1 MIFFALLV
9 ATLLDYNVPF
19 AYEKRLNPYVL
30 RWTATAQRWTSQQAG
45 WVDWAVGVGLPV
57 IATAVIFLALSAF
70 ASVLAW
76 VWLVVVLYVFSGYGQ
91 FKDHMS
97 PVGMFGR
104 VSQGVADEG
113 NNAFDTPAAV
123 RFVLH
128 RVVGYWV
135 AFIVLALLGLG
146 PAGAVL
152 YRLAREKATPMT
164 QSQAGEEPALEEQA
178 AEEQAVEEQ
187 AVEEQTVEEQA
198 IEEQAVE
205 EQAVAEQPVMQAV
218 QIEANESTTTTDGM
232 ASDPHTADPVHAF
245 AALAWHWVGWLPARA
260 MVICA
265 AMVGAFDGAI
275 AAWREPEARHD
286 ESNDALVVSGVLGSL
301 GEPEQITPG
310 MVERLATRL
319 LWLIFVAVGVVSF
332 AV

>member
-178 AEEQAVEEQ
+178 AEEQAV
-187 AVEEQTVEEQA
+187 
-198 IEEQAVE
+198 
-205 EQAVAEQPVMQAV
+205 AEQPVMQAV
-218 QIEANESTTTTDGM
+218 QIEANESTTTTDGV

>member
-1 MIFFALLV
+1 MIFLSLLV

-187 AVEEQTVEEQA
+187 AV
-198 IEEQAVE
+198 
-205 EQAVAEQPVMQAV
+205 AEQPVMQAV
-218 QIEANESTTTTDGM
+218 QIEANESTTTDGM
-232 ASDPHTADPVHAF
+232 APDPHAADPVHAF

>member
-152 YRLAREKATPMT
+152 YRLAREKATLMT
-164 QSQAGEEPALEEQA
+164 QSQGGEEPAV
-178 AEEQAVEEQ
+178 EEQAVEEQ
-187 AVEEQTVEEQA
+187 AVE
-198 IEEQAVE
+198 
-205 EQAVAEQPVMQAV
+205 EQPVMQAV

-232 ASDPHTADPVHAF
+232 AADPHTADPVHAF

>member
-57 IATAVIFLALSAF
+57 IATAVIFLALSAL

-164 QSQAGEEPALEEQA
+164 QSQAGEEPA
-178 AEEQAVEEQ
+178 
-187 AVEEQTVEEQA
+187 VEEQTVEEQA
-198 IEEQAVE
+198 VE
-205 EQAVAEQPVMQAV
+205 EQPVMQAV

>member
-1 MIFFALLV
+1 MMFLALLV

-30 RWTATAQRWTSQQAG
+30 RWTATAQQWTSQQAG

-57 IATAVIFLALSAF
+57 IATAVIFLVLSAF

-152 YRLAREKATPMT
+152 YRLAREKATLMT

-178 AEEQAVEEQ
+178 VEEQ
-187 AVEEQTVEEQA
+187 AVE
-198 IEEQAVE
+198 
-205 EQAVAEQPVMQAV
+205 EQPVMQAV

>member
-152 YRLAREKATPMT
+152 YRLAREKATPMR
-164 QSQAGEEPALEEQA
+164 QSQAGEEPA
-178 AEEQAVEEQ
+178 VEEQ
-187 AVEEQTVEEQA
+187 AVE
-198 IEEQAVE
+198 
-205 EQAVAEQPVMQAV
+205 EQPVMQAV

>member
-1 MIFFALLV
+1 MIFLALLV

-30 RWTATAQRWTSQQAG
+30 RWMATAQRWTSQQAG

-152 YRLAREKATPMT
+152 YRLARDKATPMT
-164 QSQAGEEPALEEQA
+164 QSQGGEEP
-178 AEEQAVEEQ
+178 
-187 AVEEQTVEEQA
+187 AVEEQTVEEQT
-198 IEEQAVE
+198 VE
-205 EQAVAEQPVMQAV
+205 EQPVMQAV

>member
-164 QSQAGEEPALEEQA
+164 QSQAGEEPA
-178 AEEQAVEEQ
+178 
-187 AVEEQTVEEQA
+187 VEEQTVEEQA
-198 IEEQAVE
+198 VE
-205 EQAVAEQPVMQAV
+205 EQPVMQAV
-218 QIEANESTTTTDGM
+218 QIEANESTTTDGM
-232 ASDPHTADPVHAF
+232 APDPHAADPVHAF

>member
-57 IATAVIFLALSAF
+57 IATAVIFLALSAL

-164 QSQAGEEPALEEQA
+164 QSQAGEEPA
-178 AEEQAVEEQ
+178 
-187 AVEEQTVEEQA
+187 VEEQTVEEQA
-198 IEEQAVE
+198 VE
-205 EQAVAEQPVMQAV
+205 EQPVMQAV

-245 AALAWHWVGWLPARA
+245 AALARHWVGWLPARA

-265 AMVGAFDGAI
+265 GMVGAFDGAI

>member
-164 QSQAGEEPALEEQA
+164 QSQAGEEPA
-178 AEEQAVEEQ
+178 V
-187 AVEEQTVEEQA
+187 
-198 IEEQAVE
+198 EEQAVE

-232 ASDPHTADPVHAF
+232 AADPHTADHVHAF

>member
-57 IATAVIFLALSAF
+57 IATAVIFLALSAL

-76 VWLVVVLYVFSGYGQ
+76 VWLVAVLYVFSGYGQ

-164 QSQAGEEPALEEQA
+164 QSQGGEEPA
-178 AEEQAVEEQ
+178 V
-187 AVEEQTVEEQA
+187 
-198 IEEQAVE
+198 EEQAVE

>member
-164 QSQAGEEPALEEQA
+164 QSQGGEEP
-178 AEEQAVEEQ
+178 

-198 IEEQAVE
+198 VE
-205 EQAVAEQPVMQAV
+205 EQPVMQAV
-218 QIEANESTTTTDGM
+218 QIEANESTTTTDGV

>member
-1 MIFFALLV
+1 
-9 ATLLDYNVPF
+9 
-19 AYEKRLNPYVL
+19 
-30 RWTATAQRWTSQQAG
+30 
-45 WVDWAVGVGLPV
+45 
-57 IATAVIFLALSAF
+57 
-70 ASVLAW
+70 
-76 VWLVVVLYVFSGYGQ
+76 
-91 FKDHMS
+91 
-97 PVGMFGR
+97 
-104 VSQGVADEG
+104 
-113 NNAFDTPAAV
+113 
-123 RFVLH
+123 
-128 RVVGYWV
+128 
-135 AFIVLALLGLG
+135 
-146 PAGAVL
+146 
-152 YRLAREKATPMT
+152 MT
-164 QSQAGEEPALEEQA
+164 QSQAGEEPAL
-178 AEEQAVEEQ
+178 
-187 AVEEQTVEEQA
+187 
-198 IEEQAVE
+198 EEQAVE

>member
-164 QSQAGEEPALEEQA
+164 QSQAVEELAV
-178 AEEQAVEEQ
+178 EEQAVEEQ
-187 AVEEQTVEEQA
+187 AV
-198 IEEQAVE
+198 EEQAVE

-218 QIEANESTTTTDGM
+218 QVEANESTTTTDGM

>member
-45 WVDWAVGVGLPV
+45 WVDCAVGVGLPV
-57 IATAVIFLALSAF
+57 IATAVIFVALSAF

-152 YRLAREKATPMT
+152 YRLAREKATLMT
-164 QSQAGEEPALEEQA
+164 QSQAGEEPA
-178 AEEQAVEEQ
+178 V
-187 AVEEQTVEEQA
+187 
-198 IEEQAVE
+198 EEQAVE

-218 QIEANESTTTTDGM
+218 QIEANESTTPTDGM
-232 ASDPHTADPVHAF
+232 ASDPHAADPVHAF

>member
-1 MIFFALLV
+1 MMFLALLV

-30 RWTATAQRWTSQQAG
+30 RWTATAQQWTSQQAG

-152 YRLAREKATPMT
+152 YRLAREKATLMT
-164 QSQAGEEPALEEQA
+164 QSQAGEEPAL
-178 AEEQAVEEQ
+178 
-187 AVEEQTVEEQA
+187 
-198 IEEQAVE
+198 EEQAVE
-205 EQAVAEQPVMQAV
+205 EQAVAEQPVMQSV
-218 QIEANESTTTTDGM
+218 QIEANESTTTDGM

>member
-104 VSQGVADEG
+104 VSRDVADEG

-152 YRLAREKATPMT
+152 YRLAKEKATPMT
-164 QSQAGEEPALEEQA
+164 QSQGGEEP
-178 AEEQAVEEQ
+178 AVEEQ
-187 AVEEQTVEEQA
+187 AVEEQNVE
-198 IEEQAVE
+198 
-205 EQAVAEQPVMQAV
+205 EQPVMQAV
-218 QIEANESTTTTDGM
+218 QVEANESTTTTDGV

-275 AAWREPEARHD
+275 AAWREPEGRHD

>member
-164 QSQAGEEPALEEQA
+164 QSQAGEEPA
-178 AEEQAVEEQ
+178 V
-187 AVEEQTVEEQA
+187 
-198 IEEQAVE
+198 EEQAVE

-218 QIEANESTTTTDGM
+218 QIEANESTTTDGM
-232 ASDPHTADPVHAF
+232 APDPHAADPVHAF

>member
-187 AVEEQTVEEQA
+187 AV
-198 IEEQAVE
+198 
-205 EQAVAEQPVMQAV
+205 AEQPVMQAV
-218 QIEANESTTTTDGM
+218 QIEANESTTTDGM
-232 ASDPHTADPVHAF
+232 APDPHAADPVHAF

-301 GEPEQITPG
+301 GEPEHITPG

>member
-164 QSQAGEEPALEEQA
+164 QSQAGEEPA
-178 AEEQAVEEQ
+178 V
-187 AVEEQTVEEQA
+187 
-198 IEEQAVE
+198 EEQAVE

-218 QIEANESTTTTDGM
+218 QIEANESTTTIDGM

>member
-164 QSQAGEEPALEEQA
+164 QSQGGEEPA
-178 AEEQAVEEQ
+178 V
-187 AVEEQTVEEQA
+187 
-198 IEEQAVE
+198 EEQAVE

-218 QIEANESTTTTDGM
+218 QIEANESTTTIDGM

>member
-1 MIFFALLV
+1 MIFLALLV

-128 RVVGYWV
+128 RVIGYWV

-178 AEEQAVEEQ
+178 A
-187 AVEEQTVEEQA
+187 
-198 IEEQAVE
+198 EEQAVE

-286 ESNDALVVSGVLGSL
+286 ESNDALVISGVLGSL

>member
-164 QSQAGEEPALEEQA
+164 QSQAGEEPA
-178 AEEQAVEEQ
+178 VEEQ
-187 AVEEQTVEEQA
+187 AVEEQTVE
-198 IEEQAVE
+198 
-205 EQAVAEQPVMQAV
+205 EQPVMQAV

>member
-178 AEEQAVEEQ
+178 
-187 AVEEQTVEEQA
+187 
-198 IEEQAVE
+198 VE

>member
-1 MIFFALLV
+1 MIFLALLV

-45 WVDWAVGVGLPV
+45 WIDWAVGVGLPV

-164 QSQAGEEPALEEQA
+164 QSQGGEEP
-178 AEEQAVEEQ
+178 AVEEQ
-187 AVEEQTVEEQA
+187 AVEEQTVE
-198 IEEQAVE
+198 
-205 EQAVAEQPVMQAV
+205 EQPVMQAV

-245 AALAWHWVGWLPARA
+245 AAVAWHWVGWLPARA

>member
-57 IATAVIFLALSAF
+57 IATAVIFLALSAL

-164 QSQAGEEPALEEQA
+164 QSQAGEEPA
-178 AEEQAVEEQ
+178 V
-187 AVEEQTVEEQA
+187 
-198 IEEQAVE
+198 EEQAVE

-232 ASDPHTADPVHAF
+232 AADPHTADPVHAF

>member
-178 AEEQAVEEQ
+178 
-187 AVEEQTVEEQA
+187 VEEQTVE
-198 IEEQAVE
+198 
-205 EQAVAEQPVMQAV
+205 EQPVMQAV
-218 QIEANESTTTTDGM
+218 QIEANESTATTDGM

>member
-57 IATAVIFLALSAF
+57 IATAVIFLALSAL

-164 QSQAGEEPALEEQA
+164 QSQAGEEPA
-178 AEEQAVEEQ
+178 VEEQ
-187 AVEEQTVEEQA
+187 AV
-198 IEEQAVE
+198 EEQAVE

>member
-164 QSQAGEEPALEEQA
+164 QSQEGEEPA
-178 AEEQAVEEQ
+178 V
-187 AVEEQTVEEQA
+187 
-198 IEEQAVE
+198 EEQAVE

-218 QIEANESTTTTDGM
+218 QIEANESTTTDGM
-232 ASDPHTADPVHAF
+232 APDPHAADPVHAF

>member
-57 IATAVIFLALSAF
+57 IATAVIFLALSAL

-164 QSQAGEEPALEEQA
+164 QSQAGEEPA
-178 AEEQAVEEQ
+178 
-187 AVEEQTVEEQA
+187 
-198 IEEQAVE
+198 VE

-218 QIEANESTTTTDGM
+218 QIEANESTTTDGM
-232 ASDPHTADPVHAF
+232 APDPHAADPVHAF

>member
-30 RWTATAQRWTSQQAG
+30 RWTATAQQWTSQQAG

-178 AEEQAVEEQ
+178 
-187 AVEEQTVEEQA
+187 VEEQTVE
-198 IEEQAVE
+198 
-205 EQAVAEQPVMQAV
+205 EQPVMQAV
-218 QIEANESTTTTDGM
+218 QIEANESTTTTDGV

>member
-164 QSQAGEEPALEEQA
+164 QSQAGEEPA
-178 AEEQAVEEQ
+178 
-187 AVEEQTVEEQA
+187 VEEQTVEEQA
-198 IEEQAVE
+198 VE
-205 EQAVAEQPVMQAV
+205 EQPVMQAV

-319 LWLIFVAVGVVSF
+319 LRLIFVAVGVVSF

>member
-164 QSQAGEEPALEEQA
+164 QPQAGEEP
-178 AEEQAVEEQ
+178 
-187 AVEEQTVEEQA
+187 
-198 IEEQAVE
+198 AVE
-205 EQAVAEQPVMQAV
+205 EQAVAEQTVEEQPVVQAV

>member
-57 IATAVIFLALSAF
+57 IATAVIFLALSAL

-178 AEEQAVEEQ
+178 
-187 AVEEQTVEEQA
+187 VEEQTVE
-198 IEEQAVE
+198 
-205 EQAVAEQPVMQAV
+205 EQPVMQAV
-218 QIEANESTTTTDGM
+218 QIEANESTTPTDGM

>member
-164 QSQAGEEPALEEQA
+164 QSQGGEEPAL
-178 AEEQAVEEQ
+178 EEQAVEEQ
-187 AVEEQTVEEQA
+187 AVEEQ
-198 IEEQAVE
+198 
-205 EQAVAEQPVMQAV
+205 PVMQAV
-218 QIEANESTTTTDGM
+218 QVETNESTTTDGM
-232 ASDPHTADPVHAF
+232 APAPHAAYPVHAF
-245 AALAWHWVGWLPARA
+245 AALDWNWVG
-260 MVICA
+260 
-265 AMVGAFDGAI
+265 
-275 AAWREPEARHD
+275 
-286 ESNDALVVSGVLGSL
+286 
-301 GEPEQITPG
+301 
-310 MVERLATRL
+310 
-319 LWLIFVAVGVVSF
+319 
-332 AV
+332 

>member
-164 QSQAGEEPALEEQA
+164 QSQAGEEPA
-178 AEEQAVEEQ
+178 
-187 AVEEQTVEEQA
+187 VEEQTVEEQA
-198 IEEQAVE
+198 VE
-205 EQAVAEQPVMQAV
+205 EQPVMQAV
-218 QIEANESTTTTDGM
+218 QIEANESTTTDGM

>member
-30 RWTATAQRWTSQQAG
+30 RWTATAQRWTSQQTG

-164 QSQAGEEPALEEQA
+164 QSQAGEEPAVEEQA
-178 AEEQAVEEQ
+178 A
-187 AVEEQTVEEQA
+187 
-198 IEEQAVE
+198 EEQAVE

-245 AALAWHWVGWLPARA
+245 AALAWHWVG
-260 MVICA
+260 
-265 AMVGAFDGAI
+265 
-275 AAWREPEARHD
+275 
-286 ESNDALVVSGVLGSL
+286 
-301 GEPEQITPG
+301 
-310 MVERLATRL
+310 
-319 LWLIFVAVGVVSF
+319 
-332 AV
+332 

>member
-57 IATAVIFLALSAF
+57 IATAVIFLVLSAF

-178 AEEQAVEEQ
+178 
-187 AVEEQTVEEQA
+187 VEEQTVE
-198 IEEQAVE
+198 
-205 EQAVAEQPVMQAV
+205 EQPVMQAV
-218 QIEANESTTTTDGM
+218 QIEANESTATTDGM
-232 ASDPHTADPVHAF
+232 ASDPHNADPVHAF

>member
-187 AVEEQTVEEQA
+187 AVEEQ
-198 IEEQAVE
+198 
-205 EQAVAEQPVMQAV
+205 AVAEQPVMQAV

>member
-30 RWTATAQRWTSQQAG
+30 RWTATAQRWTSQLTG

-76 VWLVVVLYVFSGYGQ
+76 VWLVAVLYVFSGYGQ

-164 QSQAGEEPALEEQA
+164 QS
-178 AEEQAVEEQ
+178 
-187 AVEEQTVEEQA
+187 
-198 IEEQAVE
+198 QAVE

-286 ESNDALVVSGVLGSL
+286 ESNDALVISGVLGSL